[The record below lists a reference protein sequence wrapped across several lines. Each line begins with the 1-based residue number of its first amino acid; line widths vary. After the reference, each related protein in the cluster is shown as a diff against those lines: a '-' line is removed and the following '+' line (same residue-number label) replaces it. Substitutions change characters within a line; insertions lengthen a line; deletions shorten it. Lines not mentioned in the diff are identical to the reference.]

1 MSKTARDNGLI
12 VVTYVVAIAVGLGVA
27 AAVWDSMPR
36 WAAVLTADLAA
47 TVAVFG
53 VSRTLDNSSVYDAY
67 WSVAPPV
74 IAFGLL
80 CASDVG
86 SSPRALIVCL
96 LITTWAARLTYN
108 WWRGWTGMGHEDWR
122 YVDLRAS
129 MGRLYW
135 FVSFGGLHLFPT
147 LLVYV
152 GCLALLAVM
161 DPSARDLGL
170 LDLVATC
177 VTAAAIATEAVADK
191 QLHDFVASKPPP
203 DEVMT
208 RGLWGRCRHP
218 NYLGEVGLWYGLALF
233 GLAADP
239 SAWWVAI
246 GPLVMTAL
254 FVFISIPMIEKRML
268 RKRPA
273 YADIIA
279 RYPKLLPLGRR

>member
-1 MSKTARDNGLI
+1 MSKTTRDNGIILA
-12 VVTYVVAIAVGLGVA
+12 TYVVATAVGLGVA
-27 AAVWDSMPR
+27 AAVWDSLPR
-36 WAAVLTADLAA
+36 WGAILTADLVA

-53 VSRTLDNSSVYDAY
+53 ISRTFNNTSVYDAY
-67 WSVAPPV
+67 WSIAPPV

-80 CASDVG
+80 AVTEAG
-86 SSPRALIVCL
+86 SSPRALLVCL
-96 LITTWAARLTYN
+96 LIAAWGVRLTYN
-108 WWRGWTGMGHEDWR
+108 WWRGWTGIRHEDWR

-135 FVSFGGLHLFPT
+135 LVSFAGLHVFPT
-147 LLVYV
+147 LLVYL
-152 GCLALLAVM
+152 GCLALLPVM
-161 DPSARDLGL
+161 DSAARGLGL
-170 LDLVATC
+170 LDLAATF
-177 VTAAAIATEAVADK
+177 VTVAAIVIEAVADR
-191 QLHDFVASKPPP
+191 QLHDFVASKPQP

-218 NYLGEVGLWYGLALF
+218 NYLGEVSLWYGLALF

-239 SAWWVAI
+239 SAWWVAT
-246 GPLVMTAL
+246 GPIVMTAL

-279 RYPKLLPLGRR
+279 HYPRLLPLGRR

>member
-1 MSKTARDNGLI
+1 MTKTTRDNAAIL
-12 VVTYVVAIAVGLGVA
+12 VTYIAAIGIGLAVA

-36 WAAVLTADLAA
+36 WAAVLTADLVA

-53 VSRTLDNSSVYDAY
+53 ISRTLNNSSVYDAY

-74 IAFGLL
+74 IAFGLFGV
-80 CASDVG
+80 SDVG
-86 SSPRALIVCL
+86 SSPRAWLASL
-96 LITTWAARLTYN
+96 LLTAWGARLTYN

-122 YVDLRAS
+122 YVDLRKS

-135 FVSFGGLHLFPT
+135 LVSFAGLHLFPT
-147 LLVYV
+147 LLVYA
-152 GCLALLAVM
+152 GCMALLPVM
-161 DPSARDLGL
+161 DPAARGLGL
-170 LDLVATC
+170 LDLAATA
-177 VTAAAIATEAVADK
+177 VMLAAIVIEAVADQ
-191 QLHDFVASKPPP
+191 QLHEFVASKPQP

-218 NYLGEVGLWYGLALF
+218 NYLGELSLWYGLALF

-239 SAWWVAI
+239 SAWWVGL

-268 RKRPA
+268 RKRPG
-273 YADIIA
+273 YADVIA
-279 RYPKLLPLGRR
+279 HYPKLLPLGRR